1 MNVGDALF
9 LGVVAALGV
18 NHLLVRLPG
27 WERRAWLFVLVQI
40 SNVGI
45 ASGLAGFGLPTLS
58 GNIRVFN
65 YVLALL
71 FVMRAVQNN
80 RRWSDA
86 RRAAR
91 RTADRADAARAERV
105 REALR
110 RGEGGP
116 PPADP
121 QA

>member
-1 MNVGDALF
+1 MMLDDALF

-27 WERRAWLFVLVQI
+27 WERRAWLFVLVQV

-45 ASGLAGFGLPTLS
+45 ASGLAGVGLPTLR
-58 GNIRVFN
+58 GDIRVFN

-91 RTADRADAARAERV
+91 RAADQGDAARRDRV

-110 RGEGGP
+110 RGDGP
-116 PPADP
+116 GDP